1 MSFSTF
7 FRHLQAIVICLA
19 ILLTF
24 SSCSSSSKTSVSDAS
39 SVSASSV
46 ESSKKETHP
55 FVYSDATWSTTQSE
69 IEKVVGMTA
78 SNISFSGGA
87 KKTYTFDNTSC
98 ESLNGTS
105 TFIFKDSVLC
115 KTTFSYASSTV
126 ITDASTLIV
135 DTITEAYGQPTT
147 DKSDLSEDGAGVW
160 LTWETDD
167 CTITYFYY
175 VNPSDSKYNILIG
188 YELPEAKLPAID
200 ISSRSGDFRVAY
212 WGDDL
217 DTVNKYETAEFE
229 GTSSDLSSVLYNG
242 QVAGYNAYIAYY
254 FDSEG
259 KLYRGGYTIT
269 DTFTNGSY
277 YISAYNTIK
286 DGLTSKY
293 GSAEFDKK
301 QKLSSLADYTDDGTA
316 VQLGYVIYR
325 TEWTTETTKISL
337 NLANLNHEMTFI
349 LVYTDLNYQES
360 ANTTGL

>member
-1 MSFSTF
+1 MSSAF
-7 FRHLQAIVICLA
+7 FRHFQAITLCLA
-19 ILLTF
+19 MLFTL
-24 SSCSSSSKTSVSDAS
+24 SACSSSPKSTSS
-39 SVSASSV
+39 SVPSTSASSAE
-46 ESSKKETHP
+46 ESPKDTHP
-55 FVYSDATWSTTQSE
+55 FVYSDATWDTTSSE
-69 IEKVVGMTA
+69 IEKVVGNAA
-78 SNISFSGGA
+78 SSIAFSGEA
-87 KKTYTFDNTSC
+87 KKTYTFDGTPC

-105 TFIFKDSVLC
+105 TFIFKDSILC
-115 KTTFSYASSTV
+115 KTTFAYTSSTT
-126 ITDASTLIV
+126 ITDVSTLIV
-135 DTITEAYGQPTT
+135 DEITNTYGNPTT
-147 DKSDLSEDGAGVW
+147 DKSDLSDDGAGVW

-167 CTITYFYY
+167 STVTYFYY
-175 VNPSDSKYNILIG
+175 INPSDSKYNILIG
-188 YELPEAKLPAID
+188 YELSESKLPVID
-200 ISSRSGDFRVAY
+200 SSARNGDFRIGY

-217 DTVNKYETAEFE
+217 DTINKYETAEFE
-229 GTSSDLSSVLYNG
+229 GTSSDLSSVLYSG

-254 FDSEG
+254 FDSDG

-277 YISAYNTIK
+277 YISAYDTIK

-301 QKLSSLADYTDDGTA
+301 QKVSSLADYTDDGTA

-337 NLANLNHEMTFI
+337 NLANLNNEMTFI